1 MIAESH
7 GNSGSSATQLH
18 TETVV
23 FAWLDLEMTGL
34 NPEKDRIL
42 EVALIVTDEHSNEKG
57 RFETAVFQPQ
67 NVLDGMDE
75 WCQKHHGESGLTAR
89 VPGGLPES
97 EVDQKLRAV
106 LDTLVPKG
114 RPILAGNSI
123 AQDRRFVD
131 RYLPL
136 FAARLHYRMLDVSSF
151 KVIFESRF
159 HLKFQKQNKHR
170 ALEDIHESMAELEF
184 YLTHL
189 NPERPVPAGGKW

>member
-1 MIAESH
+1 MNTAAAQNPASLAVQPPPEPV
-7 GNSGSSATQLH
+7 A
-18 TETVV
+18 

-34 NPEKDRIL
+34 HPEKDRIL
-42 EVALIVTDEHSNEKG
+42 EVALIVTDEHNQEKG
-57 RFETAVFQPQ
+57 RYETAVFQPQ
-67 NVLDGMDE
+67 SVLDGMDE

-97 EVDQKLRAV
+97 EVDQKLRAL
-106 LDTLVPKG
+106 LDTLAPKG

-159 HLKFQKQNKHR
+159 QMKFQKQNKHR
-170 ALEDIHESMAELEF
+170 ALDDIHESMAELEF
-184 YLTHL
+184 YLTHF
-189 NPERPVPAGGKW
+189 NPAGVAPSGGG